1 MPLIV
6 ANGFSG
12 FSFGDM
18 GSLYHSVVYDLCI
31 FDLDGTLIDS
41 VGDIAAALERTLGAH
56 FSDEQVAGWVGSGV
70 HELLRRAGAV
80 GDLDEVARRYRA
92 EYATDPVSHTRPY
105 AGVLATLRALPC
117 KKAVATNK
125 PGALSR
131 TIVERLGL
139 AAEVF
144 AVLGEDDVG
153 ARKPD
158 PRIVDVLREKAGADR
173 ARTLY
178 VGDSLVDAATANAAG
193 VDLCLVTWGYAP
205 PDAIRA
211 APAKFHIDRFDGL
224 IPILA
229 K

>member
-1 MPLIV
+1 MV

-18 GSLYHSVVYDLCI
+18 GSIYHSAVYDLCI

-56 FSDEQVAGWVGSGV
+56 FTDAEVAGGVGSGV

-80 GDLDEVARRYRA
+80 GDLDELARRYRA
-92 EYATDPVSHTRPY
+92 EYTASPVSHTRPY
-105 AGVLATLRALPC
+105 LGVKETLRALPVA
-117 KKAVATNK
+117 KAVATNK
-125 PGALSR
+125 PGALAR
-131 TIVERLGL
+131 TIVDRLGL
-139 AAEVF
+139 AGEFV
-144 AVLGEDDVG
+144 AVVGEDDVG

-158 PRIVDVLREKAGADR
+158 PLIVDILRGKVGAAR
-173 ARTLY
+173 AATLY

-193 VDLCLVTWGYAP
+193 VDLCLVTYGYAP

>member
-1 MPLIV
+1 
-6 ANGFSG
+6 
-12 FSFGDM
+12 
-18 GSLYHSVVYDLCI
+18 VYDLCI

-41 VGDIAAALERTLGAH
+41 AADIAAALERTLGAP
-56 FSDEQVAGWVGSGV
+56 FTVEQVAAWVGSGV
-70 HELLRRAGAV
+70 HELLRRAGAT

-92 EYATDPVSHTRPY
+92 EYAADPISHTRPY
-105 AGVLATLRALPC
+105 VGVAATLRALSC

-125 PGALSR
+125 PGGLSR

-139 AAEVF
+139 GAEFF

-158 PRIVDVLREKAGADR
+158 PRIVEVLCERAGVDR

-193 VDLCLVTWGYAP
+193 VDLCLVTYGYAP
-205 PDAIRA
+205 PGAIRA